1 MVITKELEWIRPY
14 VASVEYLLPRL
25 AQVRKI
31 SGKKAHSE
39 RGQHCVGLMVY
50 YNKKSIR
57 ICIYISYKDRNTS
70 KVGRYTTLDILATLA
85 HELAHLIHWTHTPD
99 HKQLEC
105 KIHSIFMTR
114 LRKDGYISEEEEVK
128 NGMFYKRE

>member
-25 AQVRKI
+25 TQVKKI
-31 SGKKAHSE
+31 TGKKALSD
-39 RGQHCVGLMVY
+39 RGQHFVGIIIY

-57 ICIYISYKDRNTS
+57 ICLYTSYKDRNTS
-70 KVGRYTTLDILATLA
+70 KVIKYDTMDILGTLA
-85 HELAHLIHWTHTPD
+85 HELAHLEYWTHTPD

-105 KIHSIFMTR
+105 KIHSMFMTR
-114 LRKDGYISEEEEVK
+114 LRKDGYVSAEEEIK